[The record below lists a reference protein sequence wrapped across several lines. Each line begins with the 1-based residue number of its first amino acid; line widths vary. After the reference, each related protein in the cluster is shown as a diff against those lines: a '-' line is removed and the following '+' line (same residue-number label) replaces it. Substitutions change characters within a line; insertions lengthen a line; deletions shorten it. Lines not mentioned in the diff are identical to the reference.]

1 VAALIENHFDQ
12 ALLLRRLQEQVTQL
26 SRRVEQLEVVA
37 APLKSATIQSFAPEA
52 YEVLKPIPVEIE
64 ADGDSFV
71 ATFRDASI
79 STSGD
84 TEQEAFEN
92 LKSLI
97 LDIFDSLRREPDE
110 NLGPVPRRQLAVL
123 RDVIRVE

>member
-1 VAALIENHFDQ
+1 MIENRFDQ
-12 ALLLRRLQEQVTQL
+12 ALLLRRLEEQVTQL

-52 YEVLKPIPVEIE
+52 YEVLKPIRVEIE
-64 ADGDSFV
+64 ADGESFV

-97 LDIFDSLRREPDE
+97 LDIFDSLRREPAE